1 MTEQKAIEVYSYRK
15 NGTVDVQMMNAIHD
29 IYKIHKAEIK
39 AKDEKIADLIES
51 HEYFVSEKN
60 RTKRFVPPYKIDE
73 LKSRTCEGCKYL
85 ADNNVC
91 VNSDCPLCCD
101 FVSNDFCC
109 NLWES
114 KYVSK

>member
-39 AKDEKIADLIES
+39 AKDEKIADLLEA

-60 RTKRFVPPYKIDE
+60 RTKRFVPPYEIEE
-73 LKSRTCEGCKYL
+73 LKSRTCEGCEYYKGEGVMVY
-85 ADNNVC
+85 N
-91 VNSDCPLCCD
+91 CPLND
-101 FVSNDFCC
+101 VWVSKDFCC
-109 NLWES
+109 NKWE
-114 KYVSK
+114 KK